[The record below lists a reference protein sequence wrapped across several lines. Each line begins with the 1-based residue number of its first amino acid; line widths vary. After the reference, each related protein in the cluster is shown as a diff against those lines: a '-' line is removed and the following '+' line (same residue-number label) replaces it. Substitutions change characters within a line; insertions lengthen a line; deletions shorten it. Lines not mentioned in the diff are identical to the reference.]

1 MNPPPRNTDT
11 TRDRR
16 PATGPPLGLP
26 SSNPPA
32 PPRWRIGVL
41 AGVTG
46 ILCCVGPTV
55 LAAVGVV
62 SGATALSW
70 GNTLYDG
77 YAWWFR
83 VAGLA
88 VLAGL
93 VWWSLR
99 RQNACSV
106 AGVRR
111 IRTRLL
117 GLVGIA
123 AATYAGLYA
132 LTSWLERFA

>member
-1 MNPPPRNTDT
+1 MSPEPRDAAAPIRRDPGTRSPAASAWSDPPE
-11 TRDRR
+11 
-16 PATGPPLGLP
+16 PPQ
-26 SSNPPA
+26 
-32 PPRWRIGVL
+32 WRIGVL

-55 LAAVGVV
+55 LAAVGVI

-83 VAGLA
+83 LAGLA

-93 VWWSLR
+93 VGWSLR
-99 RQNACSV
+99 RQRACTL

-111 IRTRLL
+111 IRLRLL
-117 GLVGIA
+117 GLLTVA
-123 AATYAGLYA
+123 VATYAGLYA